1 MPIDDCRVVVYR
13 EAGGDGFRGE
23 IKGLP
28 GIVVRAWTIED
39 LRDEAIEAVRS
50 HAGEWIRRAGGA
62 DAPFVAMNIPA
73 VHMTGGPAEGASP

>member
-1 MPIDDCRVVVYR
+1 MPTGDCRVVVYR

-50 HAGEWIRRAGGA
+50 HAGEWIRRAG
-62 DAPFVAMNIPA
+62 DAPAPFLAMTVPAAHVA
-73 VHMTGGPAEGASP
+73 GGPAEGAHP